1 MEARRRLRV
10 RHSLGSMKTNKFTS
24 LSLLT
29 LAAFMMGTVSI
40 RAADA
45 VLELTGLQLLTNQE
59 AILTVSVPTN
69 ANYRIDAA
77 SALPNWAPLVTLPPP
92 TAAAL
97 QHTDSGAALAG
108 ARFYRVEQ
116 LSGIDAFTG
125 DHLATTNGDLVIH
138 PLFHA
143 SLVLKWGDMAI
154 YNDPDDDA
162 AYLST
167 YQGLPKADLILV
179 SHTHGDHFSTAQIE
193 AVRDAE
199 TVIVAP
205 AAVYSSLTAAQRAQ
219 AVPLANGAST
229 NLLGLTV
236 SAVPAYNANHPLGAG
251 NGYVL
256 TIGGRR
262 LYLSGD
268 TGNTVEMRALPDI
281 DVAFLCM
288 NQPFTMTVNDATNAV
303 RAFRPK
309 VVYPYH
315 YRDQNG
321 STANAA
327 TFKQLLGTDA
337 GVEVRL
343 RKWY

>member
-1 MEARRRLRV
+1 
-10 RHSLGSMKTNKFTS
+10 MKANPLIPVCLFS
-24 LSLLT
+24 
-29 LAAFMMGTVSI
+29 LAAMLVGPWPAT
-40 RAADA
+40 AAA
-45 VLELTGLQLLTNQE
+45 PELTGFQLLPNREVVLTASAATN
-59 AILTVSVPTN
+59 TN
-69 ANYRIDAA
+69 HRIDAA
-77 SALPNWAPLVTLPPP
+77 SNLSNWETLVTLPAPVGS
-92 TAAAL
+92 L
-97 QHTDSGAALAG
+97 IQHTDSAAPWAES
-108 ARFYRVEQ
+108 RFYRVAQ
-116 LSGIDAFTG
+116 LENADAFTG
-125 DHLATTNGDLVIH
+125 DHLATTNGDVVIH

-143 SLVLKWGDMAI
+143 SLVLKWNNVVI
-154 YNDPDDDA
+154 YNDPDDDS
-162 AYLST
+162 AYQST

-179 SHTHGDHFSTAQIE
+179 SHTHGDHFSAAQIE
-193 AVRDAE
+193 AVRDAD

-236 SAVPAYNANHPLGAG
+236 SAVPAYNANHPVGAG

-262 LYLSGD
+262 IYLSGD
-268 TGNTVEMRALPDI
+268 TGNTAEMRALPDI

-327 TFKQLLGTDA
+327 TFKQLLGTDT